1 MPVGGGVKN
10 ITNILRDMRKH
21 TTTKKWN
28 TIKKECSKVLP
39 HKKGKMKVDQIYQK
53 GEKGGDRKREQGVK
67 KIRGDPIQNNS
78 NARKREQ
85 RKLKARD
92 YR

>member
-1 MPVGGGVKN
+1 
-10 ITNILRDMRKH
+10 
-21 TTTKKWN
+21 
-28 TIKKECSKVLP
+28 
-39 HKKGKMKVDQIYQK
+39 MKVDQIYQK